1 MIFKDYSTLSEAIND
16 LQKQGYI
23 EDFNLKNSCIEC
35 KIGRQIY
42 PNDFTIEKKYL
53 FDDGDSSVNQVELF
67 VIVAEKY
74 DMKGLLVNAYGI
86 YSDTIAEDLLKKLIS
101 VKS

>member
-23 EDFNLKNSCIEC
+23 EDFNLKDGCIEC

-53 FDDGDSSVNQVELF
+53 FDD
-67 VIVAEKY
+67 
-74 DMKGLLVNAYGI
+74 
-86 YSDTIAEDLLKKLIS
+86 
-101 VKS
+101 

>member
-1 MIFKDYSTLSEAIND
+1 MTFKDYSTLSEAIND
-16 LQKQGYI
+16 LRNKGYV
-23 EDFNLKNSCIEC
+23 EDFNIKDNCIEC

-42 PNDFTIEKKYL
+42 PDDFIIDKKYL

-67 VIVAEKY
+67 VIVSKKY
-74 DMKGLLVNAYGI
+74 NMKGLLVNTYGI

-101 VKS
+101 AK